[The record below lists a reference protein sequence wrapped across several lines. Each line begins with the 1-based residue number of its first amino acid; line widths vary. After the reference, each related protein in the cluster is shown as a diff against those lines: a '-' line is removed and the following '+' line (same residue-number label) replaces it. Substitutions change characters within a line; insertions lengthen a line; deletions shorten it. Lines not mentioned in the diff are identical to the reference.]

1 MRLPTVAI
9 IGRPNVGKS
18 SLFNR
23 FLKKQ
28 VAVVH
33 EQPGITRD
41 RNYAV
46 CDWAGVSFRLVDTG
60 GIVPQTKD
68 LMEKLIFDQTEFAVN
83 ESDLVLFVVDSQV
96 GPDPS
101 DRKIARRLLR
111 SGKNSIL
118 VANKVDNDQLE
129 REIFEFLSLGL
140 GDPVPVSATVGRG
153 IGELLDA
160 MVAKLPVT
168 EKTDQEE
175 GAIRVAIVGRPNV
188 GKSSFINRLIGE
200 PRLLVTPIPGTTRDA
215 VDTQFEY
222 DEQRYILIDTA
233 GLRRKYKVHE
243 NVEFYTTLRTIRAI
257 EGCDVAVVLVD
268 AQEGLMGQDQR
279 ILEEVLANRRAA
291 VLAVNKWDLVEKD
304 SKTADQYTK
313 SINAILAKYAYLPV
327 IYVSALTGQRVAK
340 ALGEVK
346 KVYEESHKRIPTA
359 QLNEFLQK
367 VLQRRHPPAKQG
379 KHIKFN
385 YVAQTEVAPPTF
397 VFFTNHPKLVDKTYI
412 SYLSNQIRSEFG
424 FSGVPFRLKF
434 RRK

>member
-28 VAVVH
+28 LAVVH

-46 CDWAGVSFRLVDTG
+46 CDWSGVSFRLVDTG
-60 GIVPQTKD
+60 GMVPQTKD
-68 LMEKLIFDQTEFAVN
+68 LMEKLIYDQTEFAVN

-222 DEQRYILIDTA
+222 DGQRYILIDTA

-243 NVEFYTTLRTIRAI
+243 NVEFYTTLRTIRAV

-268 AQEGLMGQDQR
+268 AQEGLRGQDQR

-327 IYVSALTGQRVAK
+327 IYVSALIGQRVTKVMA
-340 ALGEVK
+340 EVK
-346 KVYEESHKRIPTA
+346 KVYDESHKRIPTA

-367 VLQRRHPPAKQG
+367 ALKKRHPPAKQG

-397 VFFTNHPKLVDKTYI
+397 VFFTNHPKLVDKSYI
-412 SYLSNQIRSEFG
+412 SYLGNQIRSEFG
-424 FSGVPFRLKF
+424 FAGVPFRLKF

>member
-1 MRLPTVAI
+1 MRLPTVAV

-28 VAVVH
+28 LAVVH

-46 CDWAGVSFRLVDTG
+46 CDWSGVSFRLVDTG

-101 DRKIARRLLR
+101 DRKIAQRLLR
-111 SGKNSIL
+111 AGKNSIL

-140 GDPVPVSATVGRG
+140 GDPMPVSATIGRG

-160 MVAKLPVT
+160 VVASLPVA
-168 EKTDQEE
+168 EKPTQEE
-175 GAIRVAIVGRPNV
+175 GAIRVAVVGRPNV

-243 NVEFYTTLRTIRAI
+243 NVEFYTTLRTIRAV

-268 AQEGLMGQDQR
+268 AQEGLRGQDQR
-279 ILEEVLANRRAA
+279 ILEEVLTNRRAA

-327 IYVSALTGQRVAK
+327 IYVSALIGQRVTKVMA
-340 ALGEVK
+340 EVK
-346 KVYEESHKRIPTA
+346 KVYDESHKRIPTA

-367 VLQRRHPPAKQG
+367 ALKKRHPPAKQG

-397 VFFTNHPKLVDKTYI
+397 VFFTNHPKLVDKSYI
-412 SYLSNQIRSEFG
+412 SYLGNQIRSEFG
-424 FSGVPFRLKF
+424 FAGVPFRMKF

>member
-28 VAVVH
+28 LAVVH

-46 CDWAGVSFRLVDTG
+46 CDWSGVSFRLVDTG
-60 GIVPQTKD
+60 GMVPQTKD
-68 LMEKLIFDQTEFAVN
+68 LMEKLIYDQTEFAVN

-188 GKSSFINRLIGE
+188 GKSSFINRLVGE

-222 DEQRYILIDTA
+222 DGQRYILIDTA

-243 NVEFYTTLRTIRAI
+243 NVEFYTTLRTIRAV

-268 AQEGLMGQDQR
+268 AQEGLRGQDQR

-327 IYVSALTGQRVAK
+327 IYVSALIGQRVTKVMA
-340 ALGEVK
+340 EVK

-359 QLNEFLQK
+359 KLNEFLQK

-397 VFFTNHPKLVDKTYI
+397 VFFTNHPKLVDKSYI
-412 SYLSNQIRSEFG
+412 SYLGNQIRSEFG
-424 FSGVPFRLKF
+424 FAGVPFRLKF